1 MGRKDGLT
9 VDSGFVILPS
19 LPCVTAAGVGFVS
32 LAFLGTTSSLC
43 FR

>member
-9 VDSGFVILPS
+9 VDAGFVILPP
-19 LPCVTAAGVGFVS
+19 LPCVTAGVGFVS
-32 LAFLGTTSSLC
+32 LAFFGTTSSLC